1 MAQHSG
7 SRLEFLSINSV
18 PQCGK
23 RLLSSNELGRSEA
36 EPALAHTGNDPGVQ
50 QQVLPSTLR
59 NWRV

>member
-7 SRLEFLSINSV
+7 SRLEFLSINSA

-23 RLLSSNELGRSEA
+23 RLLSSNELSRSEA
-36 EPALAHTGNDPGVQ
+36 EPALAHTGNYPGVQ

-59 NWRV
+59 NWRA